1 MMSFPGPGGKRR
13 FRFNISVLFLAAGL
27 FFIIFRAVLSLLPY
41 PELAAYQTRSYGT
54 LVYDRNGLVLRSF
67 PAADGVKR
75 EWAPLDEIPSGVV
88 QVFLRAEDRR
98 FYLHPGVDPISIAGS
113 SLRNL
118 RAGRIVSG
126 ASTIT
131 MQLARLLRP
140 HGRGFSGKLS
150 EAWDALRLEARL
162 SKREILELYLN
173 GIPFG
178 SNIEG
183 IPAMTRARFGR
194 GVSRLDDARAALL
207 AVIPRRPQFYDP
219 ARNADAC
226 VAAALLLSRRCGFNL
241 EESILR
247 EAAAEAS
254 ETAAPADSGGTFE
267 DSTGLAREIG
277 KQALETEKTPFYAP
291 HFTERVYLMLNSTG
305 SVPHSVRTTLDRRLQ
320 SYAEKQLEAELTTLV
335 NNRVSNGAI
344 MAIEN
349 QTGSVLIYAGSVSWF
364 NDDISGKID
373 GVRILNQPGSC
384 LKPFLYAQAL
394 DSGFSPADILPD
406 IATVFGS
413 SEAYIPANFNRRF
426 NGPVRFRIALSS
438 SLNIPAV
445 YLLERL
451 GVSSFEDYLITL
463 GFDSI
468 RKTRGNHGAGLALG
482 NAEVSL
488 EEMVR
493 AFSVF
498 PRGGS
503 LPELKWL
510 MDGPP
515 SNTQNPARPTAEDR
529 QVMSAYTAW
538 EIADILSDR
547 PSRFAGFGPAPSLVT
562 PFPAMFKTGTAN
574 QFQHIWALG
583 ASSRFTVGVWLGN
596 FSGETVIG
604 RTGSSIPARIAAHL
618 LKILE
623 DYAGT
628 DLTVNTGAGKIAEKT
643 LRGQASSDEVR
654 EADSPESIKNAGY
667 GPSPESFS
675 LYNPA
680 GALPQYAVQLAICPV
695 SGMAAGPFCTG
706 NLHEWIL
713 PAVLPRACTW
723 HTRPGGEPVYPPEY
737 QAWLRERFR
746 MGRSES
752 GNAGI
757 RLPVPG
763 SVFYL
768 DPGLPAGAQALR
780 LETAGFVSNA
790 LVYMDGILQG
800 SLNHAGVFA
809 LSVVKGR
816 HTVLVEDENNSRA
829 SVEFE
834 VR

>member
-1 MMSFPGPGGKRR
+1 M
-13 FRFNISVLFLAAGL
+13 VLFTAGL
-27 FFIIFRAVLSLLPY
+27 FWAVFRGILSLLPY
-41 PELAAYQTRSYGT
+41 PELAAYQSRSYGT
-54 LVYDRNGLVLRSF
+54 LMYDRNGRALRFF

-75 EWAPLDEIPSGVV
+75 EWASLDGIPAGVIR
-88 QVFLRAEDRR
+88 VFLRAEDRR
-98 FYLHPGVDPISIAGS
+98 FYLHPGFDPLSVAGS
-113 SLRNL
+113 ALRNL

-140 HGRGFSGKLS
+140 HTRGLSGKLS

-183 IPAMTRARFGR
+183 LPAMTRARFGR
-194 GVSRLDDARAALL
+194 SISRLDDARSALL
-207 AVIPRRPQFYDP
+207 AVIPRRPQLYDP
-219 ARNADAC
+219 ARNPDAC
-226 VAAALLLSRRCGFNL
+226 VAAALLLSKRCGLNL
-241 EESILR
+241 EESALR
-247 EAAAEAS
+247 QAAAEAAETVYDTAGS
-254 ETAAPADSGGTFE
+254 ESAGDGT
-267 DSTGLAREIG
+267 AREYQ
-277 KQALETEKTPFYAP
+277 KQAAEMEKTPFFAP
-291 HFTERVYLMLNSTG
+291 HFTERVYLMLDAAG
-305 SVPHSVRTTLDRRLQ
+305 SVRPSVLTSLDRQLQ
-320 SYAEKQLEAELTTLV
+320 SYAETQLQAELTALV

-349 QTGSVLIYAGSVSWF
+349 RTGAVLIYAGSVSWF
-364 NDDISGKID
+364 NDDVSGKID
-373 GVRILNQPGSC
+373 GVRVLNQPGSC
-384 LKPFLYAQAL
+384 LKPFLYAKAL

-413 SEAYIPANFNRRF
+413 GEAYVPANFNRRF
-426 NGPVRFRIALSS
+426 NGPVRFRIALAS

-445 YLLERL
+445 YLLERI
-451 GVSSFEDYLITL
+451 GVRSFEDYLIAL

-468 RKTRGNHGAGLALG
+468 GKMRGNHGVGLALG

-503 LPELKWL
+503 LPELKWFA
-510 MDGPP
+510 DEAP
-515 SNTQNPARPTAEDR
+515 SCARDPAQTGE
-529 QVMSAYTAW
+529 QVMSAYAAW

-547 PSRFAGFGPAPSLVT
+547 SSRFVGFGPAPSLVT

-604 RTGSSIPARIAAHL
+604 RTGSSIPARIASHL
-618 LKILE
+618 LQILE
-623 DYAGT
+623 DYDG
-628 DLTVNTGAGKIAEKT
+628 
-643 LRGQASSDEVR
+643 
-654 EADSPESIKNAGY
+654 SPEQ
-667 GPSPESFS
+667 SPDTA
-675 LYNPA
+675 N
-680 GALPQYAVQLAICPV
+680 LPQYAAHIAICPV

-706 NLHEWIL
+706 SLHEWIL
-713 PAVLPRACTW
+713 PSLVPRTCAW
-723 HTRPGGEPVYPPEY
+723 HRPDGGIVYPPEY

-763 SVFYL
+763 SVFYR
-768 DPGLPAGAQALR
+768 DPGLPDDAQALR
-780 LETAGFVSNA
+780 LETAGFMANA

-800 SLNHAGVFA
+800 SLNPAGVFA
-809 LSVVKGR
+809 LSVFKGR
-816 HTVLVEDENNSRA
+816 HTVLVEDENNNRA

-834 VR
+834 VK